1 MSPPNGDEFGFSDA
15 DEFGF
20 PQEILEQIDPL
31 SVARSQ
37 FRGAAQDYLSDDQI
51 ELVSNAANVADLFA
65 LGLPSEVMRLV
76 GADFRSEC
84 LSVRLPGI
92 PGAEYLATA
101 ADWWAQQAVDAFGG
115 PVSFV
120 GDANESINRNIQR
133 TLGIP
138 GAGPDPLDS
147 RPRARGGLAPGDDGF
162 LVQVPNWE
170 DVFQFNNDAIFDE
183 RSKAQRALDYA
194 EALRRSPT
202 PPALQEVGELLTTLD
217 DLQDEAATLAIVLA
231 IAEKLAGRAIPGVG
245 WVATAADAL
254 NVIYAVSSTATGSSL
269 PGKRGKRVAV
279 DKAKQSSGGLA
290 GRLEEMRR
298 SGSLKI
304 GISDLLQGLQ
314 ATDSVFGTGIQL
326 GGIFSF
332 LQDSFWLGLRGGE
345 LRAQGPIW
353 DPLGFTEAG
362 QQACYRS
369 PTLDQIHP
377 RAYFAMAN
385 TALSVWGKAARVAP
399 FIDVFGEQALAS
411 LLTGMRLSEQV
422 LGPWLRSGV
431 WVDLV
436 ERAVEVM
443 PYVSGGVEEF
453 ETRRLKPDEFVKRT
467 QPGTQVAIRRAI
479 GNVQDRGRQGFYDSL
494 VASVGWGLMADIEP
508 AGLVTEQHL
517 VGPIRD
523 AALLLEVNKVPLF
536 DLGDR

>member
-1 MSPPNGDEFGFSDA
+1 MSPPNGDEFGSSDGL
-15 DEFGF
+15 DFGF
-20 PQEILEQIDPL
+20 PDEILEQIDPL
-31 SVARSQ
+31 SVATSRL
-37 FRGAAQDYLSDDQI
+37 RGAAQAFLTEEQADAVAD
-51 ELVSNAANVADLFA
+51 AAQLADLFA
-65 LGLPSEVMRLV
+65 LGLPPELLRLTA
-76 GADFRSEC
+76 GDFRSEC
-84 LSVRLPGI
+84 MSVRLPGI
-92 PGAEYLATA
+92 PGAEYIATA

-115 PVSFV
+115 PVSAV
-120 GDANESINRNIQR
+120 GDVNESINRNIQR

-138 GAGPDPLDS
+138 GSGADPLDS
-147 RPRARGGLAPGDDGF
+147 RPRARSGLAPGDDGF
-162 LVQVPNWE
+162 LVQVPNWQ
-170 DVFQFNNDAIFDE
+170 DIFQFNNDAIFDE
-183 RSKAQRALDYA
+183 RSKAQRAQDYA
-194 EALRRSPT
+194 EALGRSPT

-254 NVIYAVSSTATGSSL
+254 NVIYAVSSTGTGSSL
-269 PGKRGKRVAV
+269 PGKRGKRAAV

-298 SGSLKI
+298 TGSLKL

-326 GGIFSF
+326 GGIVSF

-345 LRAQGPIW
+345 IRARGPVW
-353 DPLGFTEAG
+353 DPLGFTDAG
-362 QQACYRS
+362 RSACYRS

-377 RAYFAMAN
+377 RAYFMMAN

-399 FIDVFGEQALAS
+399 YIDVLGEPALAS
-411 LLTGMRLSEQV
+411 LLTGMRMSEQV
-422 LGPWLRSGV
+422 LGPWLRSGS
-431 WVDLV
+431 WVEQV
-436 ERAVEVM
+436 EDALNVM
-443 PYVSGGVEEF
+443 PYVSGGVAEV

-467 QPGTQVAIRRAI
+467 QPGVRVAIRNAI

-508 AGLVTEQHL
+508 TGFVTEQRIS
-517 VGPIRD
+517 GPIRD

-536 DLGDR
+536 DLGD